1 MCGPSGGGRVSDND
15 VMQLAVQ
22 AMVLGTKLAGPI
34 LIVSLVMGFLISL
47 LQSVTQVQEAT
58 LTFVPKLIAVALILL
73 FLGNWMMHETVTFTE
88 GLIHNIPRYMQR

>member
-1 MCGPSGGGRVSDND
+1 MSDND

>member
-1 MCGPSGGGRVSDND
+1 MSDND

-22 AMVLGTKLAGPI
+22 AMLLGTKLAGPI

-47 LQSVTQVQEAT
+47 LQSVTQVQEMT
-58 LTFVPKLIAVALILL
+58 LTFVPKLIAVAVILL

-88 GLIHNIPRYMQR
+88 GLIHNIPRYLQR

>member
-1 MCGPSGGGRVSDND
+1 MSDND

-22 AMVLGTKLAGPI
+22 AMLLGTKLAGPI

-47 LQSVTQVQEAT
+47 LQSVTQVQEMT
-58 LTFVPKLIAVALILL
+58 LTFVPKLIAVGLILL

-88 GLIHNIPRYMQR
+88 GLIHNIPRYLQR